1 MNNSSENRR
10 FETNVPAD
18 NESAEQELL
27 PAEPMDRIASVDAL
41 RGLVILLMVF
51 VNDVAGVKTAPA
63 WLKHVSARADGMT
76 LPDMVFPAFLF
87 IMGMSVPL
95 ALGRALARGQS
106 KIRLFSKVLTRT
118 LTLLVMGVL
127 MVNMEQHNPGYRGLW
142 GLLAYPAI
150 FMAFLVIPPSPER
163 KRKIFMIV
171 RVIGFAALA
180 VLALVYRTADGKHLV
195 LGPIFDQSDTI
206 WLRHSWWGIL
216 GLIGWAYLVTALI
229 YLVLGQRREWLI
241 GAVGLLA
248 MLYVADHEGLF
259 SRVDSRAWLTWAAP
273 AIKQIERLVEGLGAH
288 VSIGQSLGS
297 LASIS
302 MAGCCLG
309 TILLPGSRIQ
319 THAERLKWTIIY
331 GTGLA
336 LAALLFDPL
345 FGISKIRA
353 TPAWCFYCA
362 SLATLTW
369 AALYY
374 IMDVRRYR
382 AWSMI
387 VRPAGMNP
395 LTAYILHPWIY
406 MIAGFLHLRI
416 WFYKSSELPVIVAVI
431 SCLTMAFAIVGL
443 TGLIGRLGCR
453 MKA

>member
-1 MNNSSENRR
+1 MNNSSEIRQP
-10 FETNVPAD
+10 ETRVPVDAD
-18 NESAEQELL
+18 SVEEELL
-27 PAEPMDRIASVDAL
+27 PAGPINRIASVDAL
-41 RGLVILLMVF
+41 RGLVILLMIF

-63 WLKHVSARADGMT
+63 WLKHVSAEADGMT

-95 ALGRALARGQS
+95 AMGRALARGLS
-106 KIRLFSKVLTRT
+106 RKRLLAKVLVRT
-118 LTLLVMGVL
+118 ITLLVMGVL

-150 FMAFLVIPPSPER
+150 FMAFIVVPPGPER
-163 KRKIFMIV
+163 RRKIFLIV
-171 RVIGFAALA
+171 RVIGFVALA
-180 VLALVYRTADGKHLV
+180 VLALFYRTADDKHLI
-195 LGPIFDQSDTI
+195 LGPIFDQSDTV

-216 GLIGWAYLVTALI
+216 GLIGWAYLVTSLI
-229 YLVLGQRREWLI
+229 YLVLGRRREWLI
-241 GAVGLLA
+241 GAAGLLA

-259 SRVDSRAWLTWAAP
+259 SRVDSRAWLAWAAP
-273 AIKQIERLVEGLGAH
+273 VIRQIQRLVEGFGAH

-309 TILLPGSRIQ
+309 AILLPGSGIR
-319 THAERLKWTIIY
+319 THAERLRWTITY
-331 GTGLA
+331 GIGLT

-345 FGISKIRA
+345 YGINKIRA

-362 SLATLTW
+362 SLTTLAW
-369 AALYY
+369 AVLYW
-374 IMDVRRYR
+374 IMDVRKYR
-382 AWSMI
+382 AWSLI

-395 LTAYILHPWIY
+395 LTAYILHPWIF
-406 MIAGFLHLRI
+406 MITGFLNLPI
-416 WFYKSSELPVIVAVI
+416 WYYKSSELPVIVAI
-431 SCLTMAFAIVGL
+431 IGCLTVAFAVVGL
-443 TGLIGRLGCR
+443 TGLIDRLGCR

>member
-1 MNNSSENRR
+1 MNNSSGISQP
-10 FETNVPAD
+10 ETHVPVDAD
-18 NESAEQELL
+18 NVEQNLL
-27 PAEPMDRIASVDAL
+27 PAEPMDRVASVDAL
-41 RGLVILLMVF
+41 RGLVILLMIF
-51 VNDVAGVKTAPA
+51 VNDVAGVKAAPA
-63 WLKHVSARADGMT
+63 WLKHVSAEADGMT

-87 IMGMSVPL
+87 IMGMSIPL
-95 ALGRALARGQS
+95 ALGQALARGRS
-106 KIRLFSKVLTRT
+106 MARLGGRVLMRT

-150 FMAFLVIPPSPER
+150 FMAFIIVPQSPER
-163 KRKIFMIV
+163 KRKIFTIV
-171 RVIGFAALA
+171 RVIGFTALA
-180 VLALVYRTADGKHLV
+180 VLAIVYRTADGKHLN
-195 LGPIFDQSDTI
+195 LGPIFDQGDTV

-216 GLIGWAYLVTALI
+216 GLIGWAYLAASLI
-229 YLVLGQRREWLI
+229 YLVLGRRREWLI
-241 GAVGLLA
+241 GAAGLLA

-273 AIKQIERLVEGLGAH
+273 AIRQLELLVEGVAAH
-288 VSIGQSLGS
+288 LSIGASLGS

-309 TILLPGSRIQ
+309 SILLPGSRIR
-319 THAERLKWTIIY
+319 THAERLKWTIVY
-331 GTGLA
+331 GIGLA
-336 LAALLFDPL
+336 MAAMLFDPL
-345 FGISKIRA
+345 FGINKIRA
-353 TPAWCFYCA
+353 TPAWCFLCA
-362 SLATLTW
+362 SLTTLTW

-382 AWSMI
+382 AWSLI

-395 LTAYILHPWIY
+395 LTAYILHPWVF
-406 MIAGFLHLRI
+406 MIAGFLNLPI
-416 WFYKSSELPVIVAVI
+416 WFYKSSELPVILAVI
-431 SCLTMAFAIVGL
+431 GCLTMAFAIVGL

>member
-1 MNNSSENRR
+1 MNNRNVSRQP
-10 FETNVPAD
+10 ETGVPV
-18 NESAEQELL
+18 EQELL
-27 PAEPMDRIASVDAL
+27 PTEPMDRIASVDAL
-41 RGLVILLMVF
+41 RGLVILLMIF
-51 VNDVAGVKTAPA
+51 VNDVVDVKTAPA

-95 ALGRALARGQS
+95 ALGRALAQGRS
-106 KIRLFSKVLTRT
+106 RTRLLAKVLRRT

-150 FMAFLVIPPSPER
+150 FMAFLVVPPSPER
-163 KRKIFMIV
+163 KRKIFTVV

-216 GLIGWAYLVTALI
+216 GLIGWAYLVTSLI
-229 YLVLGQRREWLI
+229 YLALGRRREWLI
-241 GAVGLLA
+241 GAAGLLA

-273 AIKQIERLVEGLGAH
+273 AIRQIERLVEGVGAH
-288 VSIGQSLGS
+288 VSIGSSLGS
-297 LASIS
+297 LSSIS

-309 TILLPGSRIQ
+309 AILLPGSRIR
-319 THAERLKWTIIY
+319 THTERLRWTITFGI
-331 GTGLA
+331 GLA

-353 TPAWCFYCA
+353 TPAWCFLCA
-362 SLATLTW
+362 SLTTLTW
-369 AALYY
+369 AALYWF
-374 IMDVRRYR
+374 MDVRRYR
-382 AWSMI
+382 AWSLI

-395 LTAYILHPWIY
+395 LTAYILHPWVF
-406 MIAGFLHLRI
+406 MIAGFLHLPI
-416 WFYKSSELPVIVAVI
+416 WFYKSSELPVIVAI
-431 SCLTMAFAIVGL
+431 IGCLTMAFVTVGL
-443 TGLIGRLGCR
+443 TGLISRLGCR

>member
-1 MNNSSENRR
+1 MNNSSDCRQS
-10 FETNVPAD
+10 ETSVPVD
-18 NESAEQELL
+18 KDSNQRELL
-27 PAEPMDRIASVDAL
+27 PAEPMERIASVDAL
-41 RGLVILLMVF
+41 RGLVILLMIF
-51 VNDVAGVKTAPA
+51 VNDVAGVKSAPA

-95 ALGRALARGQS
+95 ALGRALARGRS
-106 KIRLFSKVLTRT
+106 KIRLLSKVMRRT
-118 LTLLVMGVL
+118 LALLIMGVL
-127 MVNMEQHNPGYRGLW
+127 MVNIEQHNPGYRGLW

-150 FMAFLVIPPSPER
+150 FMAFLVIPPGPER

-171 RVIGFAALA
+171 RVTGFASLA
-180 VLALVYRTADGKHLV
+180 VLALFYRTADGKHLI

-216 GLIGWAYLVTALI
+216 GLIGWAYLLTALI
-229 YLVLGQRREWLI
+229 YLVFGRRREWLI

-273 AIKQIERLVEGLGAH
+273 AIKQIERFIEGLGAH

-309 TILLPGSRIQ
+309 TILLPGSQIQ
-319 THAERLKWTIIY
+319 THAERLKWAVIY
-331 GTGLA
+331 GIGLI

-345 FGISKIRA
+345 FGINKIRA

-362 SLATLTW
+362 SLTTLTW
-369 AALYY
+369 AALYW
-374 IMDVRRYR
+374 IMDVRKYR
-382 AWSMI
+382 AWSLI

-406 MIAGFLHLRI
+406 IIAGFLHLPI
-416 WFYKSSELPVIVAVI
+416 WFYKSSEFPVIVAVFG
-431 SCLTMAFAIVGL
+431 CLAMAFAIVGL
-443 TGLIGRLGCR
+443 TGLIGRFGCR

>member
-1 MNNSSENRR
+1 MSDSDGNRQP
-10 FETNVPAD
+10 EMNVPVD
-18 NESAEQELL
+18 NDSVEQELL
-27 PAEPMDRIASVDAL
+27 PVEPMDRVASVDAL
-41 RGLVILLMVF
+41 RGLVILLMIF

-63 WLKHVSARADGMT
+63 WLKHVNAQADGMT

-95 ALGRALARGQS
+95 SLGRALAQGRS
-106 KIRLFSKVLTRT
+106 KTRLLAKVLRRT
-118 LTLLVMGVL
+118 LILLIMGVL
-127 MVNMEQHNPGYRGLW
+127 MVNMEQHNPGYCGLW

-150 FMAFLVIPPSPER
+150 FMAFLVVPPSPER
-163 KRKIFMIV
+163 KRKIYTII
-171 RVIGFAALA
+171 RIIGFAALA
-180 VLALVYRTADGKHLV
+180 VLALVYRTADGKHLI
-195 LGPIFDQSDTI
+195 LGPIFDQGDTV

-216 GLIGWAYLVTALI
+216 GLIGWAYLVTSLI
-229 YLVLGQRREWLI
+229 YLVLGRRREWLI
-241 GAVGLLA
+241 GAAGLLA
-248 MLYVADHEGLF
+248 MLYVADNEGLF
-259 SRVDSRAWLTWAAP
+259 SRVDSREWLIWAAP
-273 AIKQIERLVEGLGAH
+273 TIRQIQRLVEGVGAH

-309 TILLPGSRIQ
+309 AILLPGSRIR
-319 THAERLKWTIIY
+319 THAERLKWTITY
-331 GTGLA
+331 GIGLA

-345 FGISKIRA
+345 FGINKIRA

-362 SLATLTW
+362 SLTTLTW
-369 AALYY
+369 VVLYW
-374 IMDVRRYR
+374 IMDVRRYHK
-382 AWSMI
+382 WSLI

-406 MIAGFLHLRI
+406 IIAGFLHLPI
-416 WFYKSSELPVIVAVI
+416 WFYKSSGLPVFI
-431 SCLTMAFAIVGL
+431 SILGCLAMAFAIVGL

>member
-1 MNNSSENRR
+1 MNNMDGNCQP
-10 FETNVPAD
+10 ETQVPVDAD
-18 NESAEQELL
+18 KVEQNLL

-41 RGLVILLMVF
+41 RGLVILLMIF

-63 WLKHVSARADGMT
+63 WLKHVSAKADGMT

-95 ALGRALARGQS
+95 ALGRALARGIS
-106 KIRLFSKVLTRT
+106 RKRLLARVLMRT

-142 GLLAYPAI
+142 DLLAYQAI
-150 FMAFLVIPPSPER
+150 FMAFIVVPPSPEG
-163 KRKIFMIV
+163 KRKIFTIV
-171 RVIGFAALA
+171 RVIGFTALA
-180 VLALVYRTADGKHLV
+180 VLALVYRTADGRHLI

-216 GLIGWAYLVTALI
+216 GLIGWAYLVTSLI
-229 YLVLGQRREWLI
+229 YLVLGRRREWLI
-241 GAVGLLA
+241 GAAGLLA

-259 SRVDSRAWLTWAAP
+259 SRVDSREWLAWAAP
-273 AIKQIERLVEGLGAH
+273 AIRQIERLVEDLGAH
-288 VSIGQSLGS
+288 VSIGTSLGS

-309 TILLPGSRIQ
+309 AILLPDSQIR
-319 THAERLKWTIIY
+319 TYAERLKWTIIY
-331 GTGLA
+331 GIGLA
-336 LAALLFDPL
+336 MAALLFDPL
-345 FGISKIRA
+345 FGINKIRA
-353 TPAWCFYCA
+353 TPAWCFLCA
-362 SLATLTW
+362 SLTTLTW

-374 IMDVRRYR
+374 IMDVRSYR
-382 AWSMI
+382 AWSQI

-395 LTAYILHPWIY
+395 LTAYILHPWVF
-406 MIAGFLHLRI
+406 MIAGFLHLPI
-416 WFYKSSELPVIVAVI
+416 WFYKSGELPVCVSVLF
-431 SCLTMAFAIVGL
+431 CLVMAFAIVGL
-443 TGLIGRLGCR
+443 TGLISRLGYR

>member
-1 MNNSSENRR
+1 MNNRDESCQP
-10 FETNVPAD
+10 ETGEPV
-18 NESAEQELL
+18 EQELL
-27 PAEPMDRIASVDAL
+27 PTEPMDRIASVDAL
-41 RGLVILLMVF
+41 RGLVILLMIF

-63 WLKHVSARADGMT
+63 WLKHVNAKADGMT

-95 ALGRALARGQS
+95 SLGRALAGGQS
-106 KIRLFSKVLTRT
+106 RIRLLAKVIKRT
-118 LTLLVMGVL
+118 LALLVMGVL
-127 MVNMEQHNPGYRGLW
+127 MVNMEQHNPGNRGLW

-150 FMAFLVIPPSPER
+150 FMAFIVVPPSTEP
-163 KRKIFMIV
+163 KRKIYLIV
-171 RVIGFAALA
+171 RIIGLIILT
-180 VLALVYRTADGKHLV
+180 VLVLVYRTADGKHLV
-195 LGPIFDQSDTI
+195 LGPIFDQSDTV

-216 GLIGWAYLVTALI
+216 GLIGWAYLATSLI
-229 YLVLGQRREWLI
+229 YLVLGRRREWLI

-248 MLYVADHEGLF
+248 MLYVADKEGLF
-259 SRVDSRAWLTWAAP
+259 SRVDSRAWLTWAAL
-273 AIKQIERLVEGLGAH
+273 AIRQIERLVDGVGAL
-288 VSIGQSLGS
+288 VSIGQSFGS

-319 THAERLKWTIIY
+319 THTGRLKWAITY
-331 GTGLA
+331 GIGLF

-345 FGISKIRA
+345 FGINKIRA

-362 SLATLTW
+362 SLVTLTW
-369 AALYY
+369 AVLYW
-374 IMDVRRYR
+374 IMDVRKYR
-382 AWSMI
+382 AWSLI

-406 MIAGFLHLRI
+406 IVAGFLHLPI
-416 WFYKSSELPVIVAVI
+416 WFYKSSELPVIVAVFG
-431 SCLTMAFAIVGL
+431 CLVMAFAIVGL
-443 TGLIGRLGCR
+443 TGLISRLGYR

>member
-10 FETNVPAD
+10 PETNVPTD
-18 NESAEQELL
+18 NESVEQELL
-27 PAEPMDRIASVDAL
+27 PARPMDRIASVDAL
-41 RGLVILLMVF
+41 RGLVILLMIF

-63 WLKHVSARADGMT
+63 WLKHVSARADGMM

-95 ALGRALARGQS
+95 ALGRALAQGQS
-106 KIRLFSKVLTRT
+106 KTRLLAKVLMRT

-142 GLLAYPAI
+142 GILAYPAI
-150 FMAFLVIPPSPER
+150 FMAFLVIPPGPER

-180 VLALVYRTADGKHLV
+180 VLALVYRTADGKHLI

-216 GLIGWAYLVTALI
+216 GLIGWAYLVMALI
-229 YLVLGQRREWLI
+229 YLVLGRRREWLV

-309 TILLPGSRIQ
+309 TILLPGSGIQ
-319 THAERLKWTIIY
+319 THAERLKWAVIY
-331 GTGLA
+331 GIGLA

-345 FGISKIRA
+345 FGINKIRA
-353 TPAWCFYCA
+353 TPAWSFYCA
-362 SLATLTW
+362 SLTTLIW
-369 AALYY
+369 AVLYW

-382 AWSMI
+382 AWSLV

-406 MIAGFLHLRI
+406 IIAGFLHLPI
-416 WFYKSSELPVIVAVI
+416 WFYKSSELPVFVSII
-431 SCLTMAFAIVGL
+431 GSLMMAFAIVGL
-443 TGLIGRLGCR
+443 TGLISRLGCR
-453 MKA
+453 IKA

>member
-1 MNNSSENRR
+1 MNNNSESPQA
-10 FETNVPAD
+10 ETNVPVDID
-18 NESAEQELL
+18 NFEQELS
-27 PAEPMDRIASVDAL
+27 PAGPMERIASVDAL
-41 RGLVILLMVF
+41 RGLVILLMIF

-106 KIRLFSKVLTRT
+106 RIRLLAKVLRRT

-150 FMAFLVIPPSPER
+150 FMAFLVVPPDPER
-163 KRKIFMIV
+163 RRKIFLIV

-180 VLALVYRTADGKHLV
+180 VLALVYRTADGKHLI
-195 LGPIFDQSDTI
+195 LGPLFDQSDTI

-216 GLIGWAYLVTALI
+216 GLIGWAYLVTSLI
-229 YLVLGQRREWLI
+229 YLVLGHRREWLI
-241 GAVGLLA
+241 GAAGLLA

-259 SRVDSRAWLTWAAP
+259 SRVDSRAWLTWAVP
-273 AIKQIERLVEGLGAH
+273 VIRQIQRLVEGIGSH
-288 VSIGQSLGS
+288 VSIGSSLGS

-309 TILLPGSRIQ
+309 SILLPGSRIQ
-319 THAERLKWTIIY
+319 THAERLKWAIIY
-331 GTGLA
+331 GAGLV

-345 FGISKIRA
+345 FGINKIRA

-382 AWSMI
+382 AWSVI

-406 MIAGFLHLRI
+406 MIAGFLHLPI
-416 WFYKSSELPVIVAVI
+416 WFYKSTELPVIVAVLG
-431 SCLTMAFAIVGL
+431 CLSMAFAIIGL
-443 TGLIGRLGCR
+443 TGLIGRLGYR

>member
-1 MNNSSENRR
+1 MNDRNESHQP
-10 FETNVPAD
+10 ETNTPLD
-18 NESAEQELL
+18 NHNSEQKLL
-27 PAEPMDRIASVDAL
+27 FVEPTDRVASVDAL
-41 RGLVILLMVF
+41 RGLVILLMIF

-63 WLKHVSARADGMT
+63 WLKHVSAQVDGMT

-95 ALGRALARGQS
+95 ALDRALALSRS
-106 KIRLFSKVLTRT
+106 RISLLAKVLKRT

-142 GLLAYPAI
+142 GLLAYPAM
-150 FMAFLVIPPSPER
+150 FMTFVAIPPSTER
-163 KRKIFMIV
+163 KRKIVLIV
-171 RVIGFAALA
+171 RITGFTALA
-180 VLALVYRTADGKHLV
+180 VLALVYRTADGSHLI
-195 LGPIFDQSDTI
+195 LGPIFSQSDTI

-229 YLVLGQRREWLI
+229 YLVLGWRREWLI

-273 AIKQIERLVEGLGAH
+273 GIKQIERLVEGIGTH

-319 THAERLKWTIIY
+319 THAERLKWTVIY
-331 GTGLA
+331 GIGLI

-345 FGISKIRA
+345 FGINKIRA
-353 TPAWCFYCA
+353 TPAWCFLCA
-362 SLATLTW
+362 SITTLTW
-369 AALYY
+369 AALYW
-374 IMDVRRYR
+374 IMDVHRYGS
-382 AWSMI
+382 WSLI
-387 VRPAGMNP
+387 LRPAGMNP

-406 MIAGFLHLRI
+406 IVAGFLHLPI
-416 WFYKSSELPVIVAVI
+416 WFYKSSEMPVIVSI
-431 SCLTMAFAIVGL
+431 IGCLMMAFAIVGL

>member
-1 MNNSSENRR
+1 MNNR
-10 FETNVPAD
+10 
-18 NESAEQELL
+18 NESCQPETSVPVDNDSVEQELL
-27 PAEPMDRIASVDAL
+27 PTEPMDRVASVDAL
-41 RGLVILLMVF
+41 RGLVILLMIF

-63 WLKHVSARADGMT
+63 WLRHVSARADGMT

-87 IMGMSVPL
+87 IMGMSIPL
-95 ALGRALARGQS
+95 ALGKALARGRS
-106 KIRLFSKVLTRT
+106 RKRLLARVLTRT
-118 LTLLVMGVL
+118 FTLLVMGVL

-150 FMAFLVIPPSPER
+150 FMAFLVVTPNPER
-163 KRKIFMIV
+163 KRKIFTIV

-180 VLALVYRTADGKHLV
+180 VLALVYRTADGKHLI
-195 LGPIFDQSDTI
+195 LGPIFDQSDTL

-216 GLIGWAYLVTALI
+216 GLIGWAYLVTSLI
-229 YLVLGQRREWLI
+229 YLVLGRRREWLI
-241 GAVGLLA
+241 GAAGMLA
-248 MLYVADHEGLF
+248 MLYVANHEGLF
-259 SRVDSRAWLTWAAP
+259 SRVDSRAWLAWAAP
-273 AIKQIERLVEGLGAH
+273 VIRQIERLVEGVGAH
-288 VSIGQSLGS
+288 VSIGESLGS

-309 TILLPGSRIQ
+309 TILLPGSRIR

-331 GTGLA
+331 GVGLA

-353 TPAWCFYCA
+353 TPAWCFFCA
-362 SLATLTW
+362 SLTTLTW
-369 AALYY
+369 AALYW

-382 AWSMI
+382 AWSLI

-406 MIAGFLHLRI
+406 IIAGFLHLPI
-416 WFYKSSELPVIVAVI
+416 WFYKSSELPVCVAVLG
-431 SCLTMAFAIVGL
+431 CLAMAFAIVGL
-443 TGLIGRLGCR
+443 TGLISRFGCR

>member
-1 MNNSSENRR
+1 MNNRNESCQP
-10 FETNVPAD
+10 ETDVPVDAD
-18 NESAEQELL
+18 NIEQELL

-41 RGLVILLMVF
+41 RGLVILLMIF
-51 VNDVAGVKTAPA
+51 VNDAAGVKTAPA
-63 WLKHVSARADGMT
+63 WLKHVSAEADGMT

-95 ALGRALARGQS
+95 ALGRALARGRS
-106 KIRLFSKVLTRT
+106 RKRLGARVLTRT

-150 FMAFLVIPPSPER
+150 FMAFLVVPPGPER
-163 KRKIFMIV
+163 KRKIFTIV

-180 VLALVYRTADGKHLV
+180 VLALVYRTADGKHLI

-216 GLIGWAYLVTALI
+216 GLIGWAYLVTSLI
-229 YLVLGQRREWLI
+229 YLALGRRREWLI
-241 GAVGLLA
+241 GAAGLLA
-248 MLYVADHEGLF
+248 MLYVANHEGLF
-259 SRVDSRAWLTWAAP
+259 SRVDSRTWLAWAAP
-273 AIKQIERLVEGLGAH
+273 AIGQIRRLVEGLGAH

-309 TILLPGSRIQ
+309 AILLPGSGIR
-319 THAERLKWTIIY
+319 THAERLKWAITY
-331 GTGLA
+331 GVGLA

-345 FGISKIRA
+345 FGINKIRA

-362 SLATLTW
+362 SLATLSW
-369 AALYY
+369 AVLYW
-374 IMDVRRYR
+374 IMDVRKYR
-382 AWSMI
+382 AWSLI

-395 LTAYILHPWIY
+395 LTAYILHPWIFL
-406 MIAGFLHLRI
+406 IAGFLHLPI
-416 WFYKSSELPVIVAVI
+416 WFYKSDELPVIIAVL
-431 SCLTMAFAIVGL
+431 SCLAMAFAIVGL

>member
-1 MNNSSENRR
+1 MNNRNVSRQP
-10 FETNVPAD
+10 ETGVPV
-18 NESAEQELL
+18 EQELL
-27 PAEPMDRIASVDAL
+27 PTEPMDRIASVDAL
-41 RGLVILLMVF
+41 RGLVILLMIF
-51 VNDVAGVKTAPA
+51 VNDVVDVKTAPA

-106 KIRLFSKVLTRT
+106 KTRLLAKVLRRT

-150 FMAFLVIPPSPER
+150 FMAFLVVPPSPER
-163 KRKIFMIV
+163 KRKIFTVV

-216 GLIGWAYLVTALI
+216 GLIGWAYLVTSLI
-229 YLVLGQRREWLI
+229 YLALGRRREWLI
-241 GAVGLLA
+241 GAAGLLA

-273 AIKQIERLVEGLGAH
+273 AIRQIERLVEGVGAH
-288 VSIGQSLGS
+288 VSIGSSLGS
-297 LASIS
+297 LSSIS

-309 TILLPGSRIQ
+309 AILLPGSRIR
-319 THAERLKWTIIY
+319 THTERLRWTITFGI
-331 GTGLA
+331 GLA

-353 TPAWCFYCA
+353 TPVWCFLCA
-362 SLATLTW
+362 SLTTLTW
-369 AALYY
+369 AALYW
-374 IMDVRRYR
+374 IMDVRGYC
-382 AWSMI
+382 AWSLI

-395 LTAYILHPWIY
+395 LTAYILHPWVF
-406 MIAGFLHLRI
+406 MIAGFLHLPI
-416 WFYKSSELPVIVAVI
+416 WFYKSSELPVIVAI
-431 SCLTMAFAIVGL
+431 IGCLTMAFVTVGL
-443 TGLIGRLGCR
+443 TGLISRLGCR

>member
-1 MNNSSENRR
+1 MNDSNGSCQPQTS
-10 FETNVPAD
+10 VPVD
-18 NESAEQELL
+18 NDGVGQELL
-27 PAEPMDRIASVDAL
+27 PTEPTERIASVDAL
-41 RGLVILLMVF
+41 RGLVILLMIF
-51 VNDVAGVKTAPA
+51 VNDVAGVKAAPA
-63 WLKHVSARADGMT
+63 WLKHVSAEADGMT

-95 ALGRALARGQS
+95 ALGRALARGLS
-106 KIRLFSKVLTRT
+106 RKRLVGRILTRT

-150 FMAFLVIPPSPER
+150 FMAFIAVPPGPER
-163 KRKIFMIV
+163 KRKIFTIV
-171 RVIGFAALA
+171 RIIGFTALA
-180 VLALVYRTADGKHLV
+180 VLTLVYRTADGRHLI
-195 LGPIFDQSDTI
+195 LGPVIDQSDTI

-216 GLIGWAYLVTALI
+216 GLVGWAYLVTSLI
-229 YLVLGQRREWLI
+229 YLALGRRREWLI
-241 GAVGLLA
+241 GAAGLLA

-273 AIKQIERLVEGLGAH
+273 AIRQIERLVEGIGAH
-288 VSIGQSLGS
+288 VSIGASLGS

-309 TILLPGSRIQ
+309 SILLPGSRIR
-319 THAERLKWTIIY
+319 THAERLKWTITY
-331 GTGLA
+331 GVGLA
-336 LAALLFDPL
+336 IAAMLFDPL
-345 FGISKIRA
+345 FGINKIQA
-353 TPAWCFYCA
+353 TPAWCFLCA
-362 SLATLTW
+362 SLTTLTW

-382 AWSMI
+382 AWSLI

-395 LTAYILHPWIY
+395 LTAYILHPWIF
-406 MIAGFLHLRI
+406 MIAGFLHLPI
-416 WFYKSSELPVIVAVI
+416 WFYKSSDLPVIVAVLG
-431 SCLTMAFAIVGL
+431 SLTMAFAIVGL
-443 TGLIGRLGCR
+443 TGLISRLGYR

>member
-1 MNNSSENRR
+1 MNNIDGDCQP
-10 FETNVPAD
+10 ETHVPVDAD
-18 NESAEQELL
+18 NVEQELL
-27 PAEPMDRIASVDAL
+27 PAGPMDRIASVDAL
-41 RGLVILLMVF
+41 RGLVILLMIF

-95 ALGRALARGQS
+95 SLGRALARGQL
-106 KIRLFSKVLTRT
+106 KTRLLAKVIRRT
-118 LTLLVMGVL
+118 IALLVMGVL

-150 FMAFLVIPPSPER
+150 FMAFLAVPPSPER
-163 KRKIFMIV
+163 KRKIFTIV

-180 VLALVYRTADGKHLV
+180 VLALVYRTTDGKHLI

-216 GLIGWAYLVTALI
+216 GLIGWAYLVTSLI
-229 YLVLGQRREWLI
+229 YLVLGRRREWLI
-241 GAVGLLA
+241 GATGLLA
-248 MLYVADHEGLF
+248 MLYLADHEGLF
-259 SRVDSRAWLTWAAP
+259 SRVDSRAWLVWAAP
-273 AIKQIERLVEGLGAH
+273 AIRLIERFVEGLGAH
-288 VSIGQSLGS
+288 VSIGESLGS

-309 TILLPGSRIQ
+309 AILLPGSRIR
-319 THAERLKWTIIY
+319 THAERLRWTITY
-331 GTGLA
+331 GIGLA

-345 FGISKIRA
+345 FGINKTRA
-353 TPAWCFYCA
+353 TPAWCFFCA
-362 SLATLTW
+362 SLTTLMW
-369 AALYY
+369 AALYW

-382 AWSMI
+382 VWSLI

-395 LTAYILHPWIY
+395 LTAYILHPWIF
-406 MIAGFLHLRI
+406 MIAGFLHLPI
-416 WFYKSSELPVIVAVI
+416 WFYKSSELPVIVAI
-431 SCLTMAFAIVGL
+431 IGCIMMAFAVVGL
-443 TGLIGRLGCR
+443 TGLIGRLGYR
-453 MKA
+453 MRA